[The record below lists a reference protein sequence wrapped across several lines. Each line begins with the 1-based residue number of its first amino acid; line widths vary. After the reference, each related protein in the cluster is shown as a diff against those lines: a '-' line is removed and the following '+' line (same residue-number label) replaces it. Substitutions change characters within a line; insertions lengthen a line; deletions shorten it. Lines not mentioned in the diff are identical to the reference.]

1 MPYEREVEM
10 PIGDGSVRV
19 RFSHSGRPIE
29 RYSVVLVALVDGVWE
44 ARKEDYA
51 AASAALYVA
60 VTRAQHR
67 LIVPE
72 RLRHWLEEISGRSR
86 APRPQLSFER

>member
-1 MPYEREVEM
+1 M
-10 PIGDGSVRV
+10 
-19 RFSHSGRPIE
+19 
-29 RYSVVLVALVDGVWE
+29 LVPELVDGVWE
-44 ARKEDYA
+44 ARREDYA

-72 RLRHWLEEISGRSR
+72 RLRNWLEEISGRDR
-86 APRPQLSFER
+86 ASRPQILLER